1 MIRKANDSDVQ
12 SIAYINSTVWQTSYK
27 GVIDDDFL
35 KKRTVESRINV
46 FENVVK
52 KENIYVFE
60 ENNIIKGF
68 ISGKIIR
75 NKYNCEI
82 IGLYIGLKYQGKNI
96 GTKLLEYMKEYYKN
110 NGCKNMIIWTIKNL
124 RNNEFYRKH
133 GGKIKEEKELEYGDK
148 KYPGIGFVFEL

>member
-1 MIRKANDSDVQ
+1 MIRKANDSDVH
-12 SIAYINSTVWQTSYK
+12 SIAYINSSVWQTSYK

-46 FENVVK
+46 FENIVK
-52 KENIYVFE
+52 NENIYVFE

-75 NKYNCEI
+75 EKYDCEI
-82 IGLYIGLKYQGKNI
+82 IGLYIGLEYQGKNI

-110 NGCKNMIIWTIKNL
+110 NGCENMIIWTIKNL
-124 RNNEFYRKH
+124 RNNEFYKKH
-133 GGKIKEEKELEYGDK
+133 GGKIKEEKELEYEDR